1 MVFGEGLLK
10 SLFSTRIRFPAQNVK
25 GKKRK
30 AKEEEKPDVED
41 LTLVV
46 EPHVTP
52 NRGPYP
58 YNQPK
63 RCVELMLTVQL
74 YLVQPIS
81 QRCTQYMYKHCLL

>member
-1 MVFGEGLLK
+1 MWSNLNISLNLL
-10 SLFSTRIRFPAQNVK
+10 LFPHSRIKFPVQNKVDK

-30 AKEEEKPDVED
+30 ADSEEKREEEK
-41 LTLVV
+41 TLIV

-63 RCVELMLTVQL
+63 R
-74 YLVQPIS
+74 
-81 QRCTQYMYKHCLL
+81 